1 MAINYNT
8 VAGELFNQLVGI
20 GNNLQ
25 VFDKDGKRTLNS
37 SDGRKFYSKNN
48 KMLVSIDEETN
59 SIQVKFGPSSN
70 KGIVDKFVRA
80 LKDKDNG
87 IAKKYILGVDVMP
100 YSNKDIEPK
109 NLMAESLS
117 AAMGSVKTSYQQTEG
132 AKLIIRHNNPVNEE
146 IRGSRSRHIKAL
158 FIENSQG
165 ERFKYP
171 YKHLLAA
178 RTMTQ
183 HVAEGGTPY
192 DELGS
197 KIVSLSEERE
207 RLLRVA
213 SYIKTNGLQ
222 EQAGDIGAVVK
233 GRLDEIKA
241 VLNRYN
247 PDALYKDVY
256 EEDASEV
263 ESLKE
268 KLTKNVFD
276 ESIQDMLP
284 KLGGYLKAYNQRQ
297 AAQESFNQLQQ
308 QVEVAESI
316 AVTALPDTELLDV
329 MVYESPTVS
338 TTELIN
344 MVLPVLED
352 EQLKANV
359 TAVSEYVQEGLLDA
373 HQVEN
378 LTRSIIGKAQVA
390 QESLQSVMASLAPS
404 KILES
409 AFVKYSV
416 REVLK

>member
-8 VAGELFNQLVGI
+8 VAGELFNQLVGV

-37 SDGRKFYSKNN
+37 EDGRKFYSKNN

-59 SIQVKFGPSSN
+59 SIQIKFGPSSN
-70 KGIVDKFVRA
+70 KALVDKFVSA

-171 YKHLLAA
+171 FKHLLAA

-233 GRLDEIKA
+233 GRLDEIKT
-241 VLNRYN
+241 VLNKYN
-247 PDALYKDVY
+247 PDALRKDVY
-256 EEDASEV
+256 EDDTSEV
-263 ESLKE
+263 ENLKE

-378 LTRSIIGKAQVA
+378 LTRSIIGKAQLA
-390 QESLQSVMASLAPS
+390 QESLASVMATLAPS

-409 AFVKYSV
+409 AFSKYSV